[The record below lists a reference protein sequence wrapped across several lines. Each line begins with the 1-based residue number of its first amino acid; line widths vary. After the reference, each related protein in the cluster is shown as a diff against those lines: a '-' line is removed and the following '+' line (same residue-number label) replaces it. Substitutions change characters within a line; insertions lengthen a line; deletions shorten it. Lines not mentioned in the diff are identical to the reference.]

1 MYALQSFKVKIFH
14 DVRMCR
20 LYSVLPGYM
29 LFTTA
34 RRQSLSCHTRGSLP
48 TAFSLHSRNGSR
60 AKINVASSNQT
71 DALSLLKLF
80 KHYYFSFFQILKL
93 WMIGLDE
100 RWRPKYAFAILSMHC
115 DNSMPFASFVGV
127 DSNSGAIN
135 TFAMFA
141 MFAQDRDGW
150 WNCDLGGIFEFSM
163 VPFCYPT
170 HPTIA
175 SESITCICF
184 YKTNRRFK

>member
-80 KHYYFSFFQILKL
+80 KHYYLSFFQILKL

-100 RWRPKYAFAILSMHC
+100 RWRPKHALVSMHC

-135 TFAMFA
+135 MFAMFA